1 MYISIY
7 VYVLY
12 MYLKTVGQR
21 VSELNSKGRFE
32 QHFPPTNHRS
42 ARSAKLV
49 AGRLCQA
56 FTLIRGDGTVVC
68 WGNKVACGQ
77 FLGVPF
83 FGGAWG
89 VEEGVEEVVIWEV

>member
-1 MYISIY
+1 
-7 VYVLY
+7 
-12 MYLKTVGQR
+12 MYLKTVANEFQ
-21 VSELNSKGRFE
+21 SSTPKGVE
-32 QHFPPTNHRS
+32 PHFPATICAI

-83 FGGAWG
+83 LVGGAWG
-89 VEEGVEEVVIWEV
+89 V